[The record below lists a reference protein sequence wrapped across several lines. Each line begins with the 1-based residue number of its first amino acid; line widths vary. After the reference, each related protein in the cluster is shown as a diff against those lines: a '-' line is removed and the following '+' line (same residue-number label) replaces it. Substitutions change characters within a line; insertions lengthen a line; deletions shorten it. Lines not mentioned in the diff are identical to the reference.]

1 MTSGHFWPEDTTIP
15 FLKAES
21 ITMNKPSGDW
31 MELEK
36 LSQTGFHPRAVLKV
50 L

>member
-1 MTSGHFWPEDTTIP
+1 MTSGHFWPEDVTIP
-15 FLKAES
+15 FTKAES
-21 ITMNKPSGDW
+21 INMNKPSGDQ

-36 LSQTGFHPRAVLKV
+36 LSQISFYPRAALKI